1 MKNIILWQTSIAAV
15 LLLSGCSLDDRIP
28 AEMARLEQSRP
39 LAKESSLQAE
49 VSLDIGSI
57 EISGESLNQVYSFDL
72 EYDKAAYEPQVSYDN
87 DSENTGRLS
96 LKLESAHKKGIRSE
110 RENNRLHLNLTDT
123 LPLSLHINS
132 GVGDVRLALSR
143 LHLSSLDLESG
154 VGGARLSSYEANP
167 TVCDLIRLRSGVGSM
182 DAVGLGNLNFRRF
195 EFEGGVGGANL
206 DFSGQWKQDAEV
218 RIVVG
223 VGGVTVRMPRDVGVR
238 VSAEKH
244 FLSGLQLDGFH
255 KEAGEDYYSADYS
268 KAKVKVFVTVK
279 TGVGGFRISW
289 L

>member
-15 LLLSGCSLDDRIP
+15 FLLSGCSLDERIP
-28 AEMARLEQSRP
+28 AEMARLDQSRP

-72 EYDKAAYEPQVSYDN
+72 EYDKAAYEPQVSYDG
-87 DSENTGRLS
+87 DSGGTGRLS
-96 LKLESAHKKGIRSE
+96 LKLQSTHKKGIRSE

-123 LPLSLHINS
+123 LPVSLRINS
-132 GVGDVRLALSR
+132 GVGDARLALSR

-167 TVCDLIRLRSGVGSM
+167 IVCDLIRLRSGVGSV
-182 DAVGLGNLNFRRF
+182 DAVGLGNLNFRRL
-195 EFEGGVGGANL
+195 EFEGGVGGASL

-218 RIVVG
+218 RIEVG
-223 VGGVTVRMPRDVGVR
+223 VGGVTIRMPRDVGVR

-255 KEAGEDYYSADYS
+255 KEAGEDYYSANYS
-268 KAKVKVFVTVK
+268 NAKVRVSVTVK
-279 TGVGGFRISW
+279 TGVGGFKISW